1 MSPYFISIFNRA
13 TKCPHC
19 HASKKEGYS
28 VCSKHLEKAKQHWRK
43 WQVVRRAERKCC
55 YCHKKSF
62 KGFLRCKEH
71 TIVNRVKCKAW
82 GKAHPNYGKE
92 TWIRRKAL
100 FESQGVCK
108 VCDAHRKIQKGFA
121 RCWICRKRA
130 TLSRRKIY
138 TPPRITKKA
147 LTLVLKQHNMPLS

>member
-71 TIVNRVKCKAW
+71 TIVNRVKCKA
-82 GKAHPNYGKE
+82 GERLTLTTAKKP
-92 TWIRRKAL
+92 
-100 FESQGVCK
+100 
-108 VCDAHRKIQKGFA
+108 GFA
-121 RCWICRKRA
+121 GRPCLR
-130 TLSRRKIY
+130 
-138 TPPRITKKA
+138 PREFAKFVPVTARSKKA
-147 LTLVLKQHNMPLS
+147 LLSAGPVGSGKFYSTEK